1 MIKSKLDARERALEL
16 AVEWRKA
23 LPDSIASSTMS
34 MAKEFVT
41 FLIGDAE
48 LPEFVDESIHIR
60 ELLDFTKKEMEKIDR
75 QNNFNI
81 DEFVKKYRSGE
92 YGMTGNT
99 SCKSEAE

>member
-48 LPEFVDESIHIR
+48 LPEVVDDNDNFKTLIDIINQEMVAFRKQGNDNLESLIKTLEER
-60 ELLDFTKKEMEKIDR
+60 ENGAMALT
-75 QNNFNI
+75 
-81 DEFVKKYRSGE
+81 
-92 YGMTGNT
+92 
-99 SCKSEAE
+99 CKSDAE

>member
-48 LPEFVDESIHIR
+48 LPEVVDDNDNFKTLIDIINQEMVAFRQQGNDNLESLIKTLEER
-60 ELLDFTKKEMEKIDR
+60 ENGAMALT
-75 QNNFNI
+75 
-81 DEFVKKYRSGE
+81 
-92 YGMTGNT
+92 
-99 SCKSEAE
+99 CKSDAE

>member
-1 MIKSKLDARERALEL
+1 MIKSKIDARERALEL

-23 LPDSIASSTMS
+23 MPNSIAETTES
-34 MAKEFVT
+34 MAENFAK

-60 ELLDFTKKEMEKIDR
+60 ELLDFTKKEMEKINN

-81 DEFVKKYRSGE
+81 DEFIKKYRIGE